1 MTKKHIEK
9 LLEYLVIKE
18 KVMNERLS
26 LMPYEDK
33 KTTNAVYMGMLEEWY
48 AYACILD
55 LMKDEDLLDKKLA
68 IWKE

>member
-68 IWKE
+68 IWNE

>member
-1 MTKKHIEK
+1 MTQQHVEK

-26 LMPYEDK
+26 RIPDEDK
-33 KTTNAVYMGMLEEWY
+33 KTTNAVYMGMLEEWF

-55 LMKDEDLLDKKLA
+55 LIKDEDLLDKKLA
-68 IWKE
+68 IWRD